1 MKSFCLAAFLA
12 AAASADGHSVNRKE
26 LLTSGVGSPVSNFPT
41 LEGIDFSV
49 TMWYKSSMNEDN
61 EEIQYIGGQ
70 YQMSL

>member
-26 LLTSGVGSPVSNFPT
+26 LLTSGVGSPVQLST
-41 LEGIDFSV
+41 LDGIDFSV
-49 TMWYKSSMNEDN
+49 TMWYKSAMNEDN